1 MSKPISIQDV
11 QAGRQ
16 IAVSRPTQALER
28 ATPFSSTEAFET
40 AQRMATAL
48 NASTMVP
55 PQYQGRDN
63 IGNALI
69 ALEVA
74 QRSGASV
81 FAVMQ
86 NLHVIH
92 GRPSWSSK
100 YLIATVNQ
108 SGRFS
113 EPLSYEF
120 KGKEGTDD
128 WGCRARTVTKSG
140 TEVTGPWITIAIAKK
155 EGWYGKN
162 GSKWQTMPELMLRY
176 RAASMFCNTVCPEL
190 ALGMQT
196 VEEVADIIDIDPET
210 GEVLPQRNFKER
222 RTAKVKVDEIKQAK
236 ADAEE
241 AALEEEAEEVADP
254 ETQTAEEFD
263 ESLPWPKGEEAASP
277 PDSKTVQ
284 LRDRGFYEYDG
295 NFYNANDEEWNP
307 EIHATGSDGFPVVNS
322 DGSYRAR
329 RGTKQ
334 VEEPA
339 GDMPDYGLS
348 G

>member
-1 MSKPISIQDV
+1 MSNPISIKDV
-11 QAGRQ
+11 QAGKQ

-120 KGKEGTDD
+120 KGTEGQDD
-128 WGCRARTVTKSG
+128 WGCRAKTKTKSG
-140 TEVTGPWITIAIAKK
+140 TEVVGPWITIGIAKK

-196 VEEVADIIDIDPET
+196 TEEVADIIDVDPET
-210 GEVLPQRNFKER
+210 GEVLGRASQLKDR
-222 RTAKVKVDEIKQAK
+222 RTAKVKVEEIKKAK
-236 ADAEE
+236 EE
-241 AALEEEAEEVADP
+241 PAVDVDP
-254 ETQTAEEFD
+254 ENQTVEEFD
-263 ESLPWPKGEEAASP
+263 DSLPWPDNADDAAK
-277 PDSKTVQ
+277 SKAAE
-284 LRDRGFYEYDG
+284 LAERGYYEYDG
-295 NFYNANDEEWNP
+295 NFYNADDEEWNP
-307 EIHATGSDGFPVVNS
+307 EFHATGSDGGPVINS
-322 DGSYRAR
+322 DGSFRAR
-329 RGTKQ
+329 RGSKQ
-334 VEEPA
+334 PEDV
-339 GDMPDYGLS
+339 PDYGPAV
-348 G
+348 